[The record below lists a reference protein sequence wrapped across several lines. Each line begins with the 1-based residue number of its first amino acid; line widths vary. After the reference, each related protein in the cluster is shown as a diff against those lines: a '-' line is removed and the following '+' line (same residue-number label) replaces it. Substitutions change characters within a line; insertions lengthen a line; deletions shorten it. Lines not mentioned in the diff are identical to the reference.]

1 MSIYRSMGTIMFIIL
16 GLESLNSTTNLGHR
30 MFRNE
35 HDLDMNIEFIFD
47 VIWPSTILT
56 DVSPNFRQLLEIN
69 PLPSLEI

>member
-30 MFRNE
+30 MFRNQQ
-35 HDLDMNIEFIFD
+35 DLDMNIKFIFD

-69 PLPSLEI
+69 PLRSMEI

>member
-1 MSIYRSMGTIMFIIL
+1 
-16 GLESLNSTTNLGHR
+16 
-30 MFRNE
+30 MFRNQ
-35 HDLDMNIEFIFD
+35 HDLDMNIKFIFD